1 MESGTRPC
9 ERCRAQIPAERIEAL
24 PDTRLCIRCSQEVG
38 GDFEISVVTE
48 NLAKAG
54 SLKRN
59 YGGVSISKRRR
70 RITPKEE

>member
-1 MESGTRPC
+1 MESSTRPC
-9 ERCRAQIPAERIEAL
+9 ERCRAQIPAERLEAL
-24 PDTRLCIRCSQEVG
+24 PYTRLCIRCSKEVG

-59 YGGVSISKRRR
+59 YGGVSIRKRRR